1 MSAKQRRAPR
11 AFNPEGAR
19 RAPQPEG
26 ARRVLHPQGACRVPP
41 RRVRLTIGHLA
52 CAVVTVALA
61 IGPSALRGQ
70 GAPRAGAA
78 TRIAFVRAEVLHDSA
93 PARARTESR
102 LSAEVRMAET
112 RVRLASDTL
121 RAAVEWFSSRQHEM
135 APMQREAAMLTLR
148 ARELQLEDMVQQLN
162 LTMREKRDALE
173 APLTVCVQQA
183 MERVRQR
190 DRWSAILDVTALG
203 PVLVLAP
210 EADVT
215 DAVLRAMRELAPG
228 PCGEQ

>member
-1 MSAKQRRAPR
+1 MHRTRALV
-11 AFNPEGAR
+11 AAGVLLMAGAVAAEGQGTAR
-19 RAPQPEG
+19 G
-26 ARRVLHPQGACRVPP
+26 S
-41 RRVRLTIGHLA
+41 
-52 CAVVTVALA
+52 
-61 IGPSALRGQ
+61 GPS
-70 GAPRAGAA
+70 
-78 TRIAFVRAEVLHDSA
+78 RIAFVRADVLYDST
-93 PARARTESR
+93 PARARTELR
-102 LSAEVRMAET
+102 LSDDVRLAET

-121 RAAVEWFSSRQHEM
+121 RASVEWFASRQHEM

-173 APLTVCVQQA
+173 APLTACVQAA

-190 DRWSAILDVTALG
+190 DRWSAIVDIAALG
-203 PVLVLAP
+203 PAFALAP

-215 DAVLRAMRELAPG
+215 DTVRRAMRDLVPG